1 MTFLFWL
8 LISLTIYCYFGYPLL
23 LWLMARLWPDPVQKG
38 SYEPKIS
45 VILSVWNEEDVI
57 KEKLRNLLSLDYPK
71 EKMEILVG
79 SDGSTDKT
87 TQIIRGFNDPRIH
100 LLERPRRQGK
110 MATLNELVQAGGK
123 KKKDVL
129 FSPHPPPAPTTPP
142 GRWRRRRGGKKKGGR
157 PRGVG
162 RGGKKKNFFFFSPP
176 PGQA

>member
-1 MTFLFWL
+1 MIPAFWL
-8 LISLTIYCYFGYPLL
+8 LISLTIYCYFGYPL
-23 LWLMARLWPDPVQKG
+23 RLWPDPVQKG

-110 MATLNELVQAGGK
+110 MATLNELVQAARNETIVFC
-123 KKKDVL
+123 DARQT
-129 FSPHPPPAPTTPP
+129 FAPNAIRELVANLADHNEI
-142 GRWRRRRGGKKKGGR
+142 G
-157 PRGVG
+157 
-162 RGGKKKNFFFFSPP
+162 S
-176 PGQA
+176 A